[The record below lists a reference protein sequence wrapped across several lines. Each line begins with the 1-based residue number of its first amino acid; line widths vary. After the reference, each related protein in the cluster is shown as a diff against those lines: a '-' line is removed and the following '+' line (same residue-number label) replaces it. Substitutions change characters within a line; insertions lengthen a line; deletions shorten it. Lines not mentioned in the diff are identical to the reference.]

1 MSEDWEQCEPLT
13 QRLHNI
19 LRDYP
24 NGTQIFRELIQNAD
38 DAEASK
44 VVLMLDLRD
53 FSKSTTKLLAPE
65 MRVLQV
71 PSIICYNNAT
81 FQEKD
86 FESLKNLGAS
96 RKENEPTKTGRF
108 GIGFNSVY
116 VSEFRGLL
124 TVQHLTDFP
133 QLVSGRHILIL
144 SPHKEVR
151 TNFMHSRCRF
161 LLARRSIF

>member
-1 MSEDWEQCEPLT
+1 MFKTWGQCEPLT

-44 VVLMLDLRD
+44 VVIMLDMRD
-53 FSKSTTKLLAPE
+53 FSKNTTKLLNPE
-65 MRVLQV
+65 MSMLQV
-71 PSIICYNNAT
+71 PSIVCYNNAT

-116 VSEFRGLL
+116 VSD
-124 TVQHLTDFP
+124 V
-133 QLVSGRHILIL
+133 
-144 SPHKEVR
+144 
-151 TNFMHSRCRF
+151 
-161 LLARRSIF
+161 RSINKA